1 MKITIFGGTGRTGAY
16 LVREA
21 LDKGFDVNVLARDP
35 AKIMLTNSRLAI
47 IKGDIT
53 DANAVASAIGG
64 TGAVMSVLGPTDN
77 KPTFAV
83 SRGMENIL
91 VAMKSEK
98 VSRLVMTAGA
108 GVGDPEDS
116 PKFMNL
122 FMNFLLKLMAK
133 NVLADMSKAVEIVR
147 SSDLDWT
154 VVRLPMLTDDPKTG
168 SVKVA
173 YVGKG
178 MGARIARADIAPF
191 ILDQI
196 SNKTYIHKS
205 PAISN

>member
-21 LDKGFDVNVLARDP
+21 LDKGFAVTVLARDP
-35 AKIMLTNSRLAI
+35 AKMTITDPHLVVV
-47 IKGDIT
+47 KGDIT
-53 DANAVASAIGG
+53 DANAVASAIKG
-64 TGAVMSVLGPTDN
+64 TGAVLSVLGPTDN

-91 VAMKSEK
+91 AAMKSNR
-98 VSRLVMTAGA
+98 VSRLVMIAGA
-108 GVGDPEDS
+108 GVGDPNDA
-116 PKFMNL
+116 PGFFNKV
-122 FMNFLLKLMAK
+122 MNFMLRTMAK
-133 NVLADMSKAVEIVR
+133 NVLEDMSRAVELVR

-168 SVKVA
+168 KVKVA

-178 MGARIARADIAPF
+178 MGYRIARADIAPF
-191 ILDQI
+191 LVGQVED
-196 SNKTYIHKS
+196 KAYIHKA

>member
-1 MKITIFGGTGRTGAY
+1 MKIIIFGGTGRTGVFV
-16 LVREA
+16 VREA
-21 LDKGFDVNVLARDP
+21 LEKGFDVSVLARDP
-35 AKIMLTNSRLAI
+35 AKMTLTDPCLTMV
-47 IKGDIT
+47 KGDIT
-53 DANAVASAIGG
+53 EIAAVEAAIKGSDAVL
-64 TGAVMSVLGPTDN
+64 SVLGPSDN

-91 VAMKSEK
+91 AAMKSNR

-108 GVGDPEDS
+108 GVGDPNDA
-116 PKFMNL
+116 PGFFNKVMGFM
-122 FMNFLLKLMAK
+122 LKTMAK
-133 NVLADMSKAVEIVR
+133 NVLEDLSRAVELVR

-168 SVKVA
+168 KVRVA

-178 MGARIARADIAPF
+178 MGSRIARADIARF
-191 ILDQI
+191 LIDQMED
-196 SNKTYIHKS
+196 KTYLRQS

>member
-1 MKITIFGGTGRTGAY
+1 MKITIFGGTGKTGAY

-21 LDKGFDVNVLARDP
+21 LDKGFDVYILARAP
-35 AKIMLTNSRLAI
+35 AKMTIADPHLVDV
-47 IKGDIT
+47 KGDIT
-53 DANAVASAIGG
+53 DANAVASAING
-64 TGAVMSVLGPTDN
+64 TSAVLSVLGPTDN

-91 VAMKSEK
+91 AAMKSG
-98 VSRLVMTAGA
+98 SIRRLVITAGA
-108 GVGDPEDS
+108 EVGDPEDA
-116 PKFMNL
+116 PKFMNK
-122 FMNFLLKLMAK
+122 FMNFLLKLMAR
-133 NVLADMSKAVEIVR
+133 NVLADMSKAVEMVR

-168 SVKVA
+168 KVKVA

-178 MGARIARADIAPF
+178 MGARIARADIASF
-191 ILDQI
+191 LIDQV
-196 SNKTYIHKS
+196 NDKTFIHKA

>member
-1 MKITIFGGTGRTGAY
+1 MKITIFGGTGRTGAFV
-16 LVREA
+16 VREA
-21 LDKGFDVNVLARDP
+21 LEKGFDVSVLARDP
-35 AKIMLTNSRLAI
+35 AKMNLTDPRLTI
-47 IKGDIT
+47 FKGDIADIAAVEAAIKGS
-53 DANAVASAIGG
+53 DAVL
-64 TGAVMSVLGPTDN
+64 SVLGPTDN

-83 SRGMENIL
+83 SRGMDNIL
-91 VAMKSEK
+91 AAMHANR

-108 GVGDPEDS
+108 GVGDPNDA
-116 PKFMNL
+116 PGFFNKFMN
-122 FMNFLLKLMAK
+122 FMLKTMAK
-133 NVLADMSKAVEIVR
+133 NVLEDMSRAVELVR

-168 SVKVA
+168 KVKVA

-191 ILDQI
+191 LIDQV
-196 SNKTYIHKS
+196 NVKTYIHKA

>member
-1 MKITIFGGTGRTGAY
+1 MKIIIFGGTGRTGVFV
-16 LVREA
+16 VREA
-21 LDKGFDVNVLARDP
+21 LEKGFDVSVLARDP
-35 AKIMLTNSRLAI
+35 AKMTLTDPCLAMV
-47 IKGDIT
+47 KGDIT
-53 DANAVASAIGG
+53 EIAAVEAAIKGSDAVL
-64 TGAVMSVLGPTDN
+64 SVLGPSDN

-91 VAMKSEK
+91 AAMKSNR

-108 GVGDPEDS
+108 GVGDPNDA
-116 PKFMNL
+116 PGFFNKVMGFM
-122 FMNFLLKLMAK
+122 LKTMAK
-133 NVLADMSKAVEIVR
+133 NVLEDLSRAVELVR

-168 SVKVA
+168 KVRVA

-178 MGARIARADIAPF
+178 MGSRIARADIAPF
-191 ILDQI
+191 LIDQMED
-196 SNKTYIHKS
+196 KTYLRQS

>member
-21 LDKGFDVNVLARDP
+21 LDKGFDVTVLARDP
-35 AKIMLTNSRLAI
+35 AKMTISDTHLAVV
-47 IKGDIT
+47 KGDIT
-53 DANAVASAIGG
+53 DANVVASAIKGA
-64 TGAVMSVLGPTDN
+64 GAVLSGLGPTDN

-91 VAMKSEK
+91 AAMKVGK
-98 VSRLVMTAGA
+98 VNRLVMTAGA
-108 GVGDPEDS
+108 GVGDPEDA
-116 PKFMNL
+116 PKFMNK
-122 FMNFLLKLMAK
+122 FMNILLKVMAK

-154 VVRLPMLTDDPKTG
+154 VVRLPMLTDDPKIG
-168 SVKVA
+168 KVKVA
-173 YVGKG
+173 YMGKG

-191 ILDQI
+191 LVEQI
-196 SNKTYIHKS
+196 NDKTYFHKS